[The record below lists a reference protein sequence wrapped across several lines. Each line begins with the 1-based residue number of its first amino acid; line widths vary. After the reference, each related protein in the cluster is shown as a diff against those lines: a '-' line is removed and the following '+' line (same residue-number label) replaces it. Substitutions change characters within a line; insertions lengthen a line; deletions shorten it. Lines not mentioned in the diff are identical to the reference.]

1 MVLKLNKLDTDLL
14 PEFVTW
20 YEETHGLDVVDPVDV
35 KTDFSEL
42 GLSSLLQVQDLPEND
57 ETLVQ

>member
-20 YEETHGLDVVDPVDV
+20 YEETHGLEVVDPVEV
-35 KTDFSEL
+35 KTDFNEL
-42 GLSSLLQVQDLPEND
+42 GLSSLLRIEDLPSDDKEL
-57 ETLVQ
+57 TQ